1 MLRLLFHPFRVA
13 KIGWVLARHDCLYW
27 PELVG
32 ENRFLR
38 WPLRVARKKAL
49 PARQGQRLS
58 LALSALGPTFI
69 KLGQA
74 LSTRG
79 DVFGEVIA
87 ADLAELQA
95 IYKDLGS
102 INNHKGR
109 EKLLRRGID
118 YMNKSLAYWE
128 KRQTSDAKPM
138 VKMQKS
144 NIRFYER
151 LIKYSQRIGDH
162 NHA

>member
-1 MLRLLFHPFRVA
+1 MNKFYNHWTKRD
-13 KIGWVLARHDCLYW
+13 G
-27 PELVG
+27 
-32 ENRFLR
+32 
-38 WPLRVARKKAL
+38 
-49 PARQGQRLS
+49 
-58 LALSALGPTFI
+58 
-69 KLGQA
+69 
-74 LSTRG
+74 
-79 DVFGEVIA
+79 
-87 ADLAELQA
+87 A

-118 YMNKSLAYWE
+118 YMSKSLAYWE

-138 VKMQKS
+138 AKMQKS

-162 NHA
+162 DHA